1 MIEYANPKVMETTG
15 YTYDELIGNNPRILK
30 SGDKTPETYQHM
42 WNTLVSGNDWVGEFH
57 NKKKNGE
64 LFWEKASISPVL
76 DAEKNI
82 THFIAIKEDITKQK
96 EILQELTI
104 AKDKAEES
112 DRLKSAFLANMSHE
126 IRTPMNGILGFSEL
140 LKTPNL
146 SFEKQKKYIEI
157 IEKSGARMLTTIN
170 DIIDISKIE
179 SKLITISSKEI
190 NITKQLQE
198 IYAFFLPEATK
209 KGIQF
214 IYNNNN
220 HTTDLI
226 VTSDA
231 DKIYAIL
238 QNLVK
243 NAVKFTHNG
252 TIEMGYHLQNNNLN
266 VYVSDT
272 GIGIPIARQAHV
284 FDRFVQADIEDKS
297 VYEGSGLGLTISK
310 SYAIMLG
317 GDIYLKSTEGQGA
330 TFTFTL
336 PIQNNTITIKSEQNN
351 LNINNHPT
359 PLTKN
364 QLNVLI
370 VDDEITVQLYLQE
383 ILFKNTH
390 QLFVASNGI
399 EALEILKNNPSINLV
414 LLDIQMP
421 KMNGFDVAMHI
432 RTFNKKV
439 VIIAQTALTQPADK
453 EKALAIGCNDY
464 ISKPIIKDELFLKI
478 ETLFKTD

>member
-1 MIEYANPKVMETTG
+1 
-15 YTYDELIGNNPRILK
+15 
-30 SGDKTPETYQHM
+30 
-42 WNTLVSGNDWVGEFH
+42 
-57 NKKKNGE
+57 
-64 LFWEKASISPVL
+64 
-76 DAEKNI
+76 
-82 THFIAIKEDITKQK
+82 
-96 EILQELTI
+96 
-104 AKDKAEES
+104 
-112 DRLKSAFLANMSHE
+112 
-126 IRTPMNGILGFSEL
+126 
-140 LKTPNL
+140 
-146 SFEKQKKYIEI
+146 
-157 IEKSGARMLTTIN
+157 
-170 DIIDISKIE
+170 
-179 SKLITISSKEI
+179 
-190 NITKQLQE
+190 
-198 IYAFFLPEATK
+198 
-209 KGIQF
+209 
-214 IYNNNN
+214 
-220 HTTDLI
+220 
-226 VTSDA
+226 
-231 DKIYAIL
+231 
-238 QNLVK
+238 
-243 NAVKFTHNG
+243 
-252 TIEMGYHLQNNNLN
+252 MGYHLQNNNLN

-359 PLTKN
+359 PLTNN

-370 VDDEITVQLYLQE
+370 VDDETTVQLYLQE

-478 ETLFKTD
+478 ETLF